1 MCNHYRK
8 GQKVIEWTQ
17 TRLGGVKVAAALTEI
32 AEHTF
37 PKYPAP
43 IVIREGS
50 ERILTEMRWGIPRVI
65 GQGRSKPVTNARNDR
80 LTSRTWR
87 ECLQRRR
94 CLIPATGYFEPG
106 MGPVGRRGEIL
117 FTVRE
122 QPVFFLAG
130 LWERD
135 GDKGEETFAMVTTEP
150 NATAARFHDRMPLA
164 FNDEQAEQWL
174 GDEALSPKCLAELCR
189 GLPAEALL
197 AHELPPLLRIVRPER
212 KQKAQSKDEPELF

>member
-1 MCNHYRK
+1 VN
-8 GQKVIEWTQ
+8 
-17 TRLGGVKVAAALTEI
+17 VAGALSEI

-43 IVIREGS
+43 IVIEQRG
-50 ERILTEMRWGIPRVI
+50 ERTLTEMRWGIPRQI
-65 GQGRSKPVTNARNDR
+65 GADKSKPVTNARNDK
-80 LTSRTWR
+80 LQSRTWK
-87 ECLQRRR
+87 ECTQSRR

-106 MGPVGRRGEIL
+106 TGPSGRRGEIL
-117 FTVRE
+117 FTVRD

-135 GDKGEETFAMVTTEP
+135 RDTGEETFAMVTTEP

-164 FNDEQAEQWL
+164 LDDGNVEEWL
-174 GDEALSPKCLAELCR
+174 GDHPLPQNRLAELCR

-197 AHELPPLLRIVRPER
+197 CHELPPPLKIVRPER
-212 KQKAQSKDEPELF
+212 KQKAQREDEPELF